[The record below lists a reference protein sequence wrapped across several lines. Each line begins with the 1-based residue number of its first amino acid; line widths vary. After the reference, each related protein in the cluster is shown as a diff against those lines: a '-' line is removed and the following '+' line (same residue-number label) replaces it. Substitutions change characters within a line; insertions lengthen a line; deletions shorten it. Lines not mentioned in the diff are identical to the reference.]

1 MEKYCN
7 KTVTQDQVNIFNE
20 NARIIICGGSF
31 TGKSKLCSDLILF
44 YKDEFDVIIIANSPN
59 KDEMVEMLNMGDKVV
74 THDTIPS
81 ISQVNDYYVGSK
93 LIVLDD
99 NYLESFNSKEVLS
112 FFTRGRHS
120 NISVILITHNLFLG
134 KAKYSR
140 DISLNMTHVI
150 LMKLRDLNQVQILA
164 KQIFG
169 KKDSQKVLD
178 IYKYILETY
187 KYPHMLIDLS
197 INSVK
202 EIEIRSNIISDIPQ
216 NKFETTYQVM

>member
-7 KTVTQDQVNIFNE
+7 KTINQDQIDIFNK
-20 NARIIICGGSF
+20 NARIVICGGSF

-44 YKDEFDVIIIANSPN
+44 YKDKFDIIIIANSPN
-59 KDEMVEMLNMGDKVV
+59 KDELLTALNLGEKVV
-74 THDTIPS
+74 IHDTIPS
-81 ISQVNDYYVGSK
+81 ISQINDYYHGHK

-99 NYLESFNSKEVLS
+99 NYMESFNSKEVLS

-120 NISVILITHNLFLG
+120 NISIILITHNLFVT

-150 LMKLRDLNQVQILA
+150 LMKLRDLNQVQILG

-169 KKDSQKVLD
+169 KKESQKVLD
-178 IYKYILETY
+178 IYKYIVETY
-187 KYPHMLIDLS
+187 KYPDMLIDLS
-197 INSVK
+197 INSIK
-202 EIEIRSNIISDIPQ
+202 EIEIRSNIISDIAQ
-216 NKFETTYQVM
+216 NNFETTYQIM